1 MPAAMARSKDRSS
14 YLNQHIRLREAFIFA
29 KPAIYTVAFS
39 LAAGFAVLARAP
51 APISSS
57 ETTVSIRV
65 PYRDLDL
72 RSPQG
77 LQVLLFRISRAARQ
91 ICGPPPADRLSF
103 GSQYDACMK
112 TTVDDALRE
121 MPVAEAQK

>member
-1 MPAAMARSKDRSS
+1 MPRLKHRTS
-14 YLNQHIRLREAFIFA
+14 YLNQYIGFRELFMLA
-29 KPAIYTVAFS
+29 KPAIYTMAFS
-39 LAAGFAVLARAP
+39 LAAGFAALAHAP
-51 APISSS
+51 APVSSRQ
-57 ETTVSIRV
+57 TTVFIRV

-72 RSPQG
+72 KSPQG
-77 LQVLLFRISRAARQ
+77 LRMLFFRISGAARQ

-103 GSQYDACMK
+103 GSQYEACMK